1 MKTIILIN
9 INKDPGELVSDLVNK
24 LSIHKRR
31 SNCLILDNI
40 LLLYYATEYCM
51 KSEKLETYLGDLLAK
66 MKRIK
71 VDNGIFITNKDLSL
85 ERNFSEINQFKN
97 QNNIKIIT
105 LK

>member
-24 LSIHKRR
+24 LS
-31 SNCLILDNI
+31 
-40 LLLYYATEYCM
+40 YYATEYCM

>member
-9 INKDPGELVSDLVNK
+9 INKDPGELVSDLV
-24 LSIHKRR
+24 
-31 SNCLILDNI
+31 
-40 LLLYYATEYCM
+40 YATEYCM

>member
-1 MKTIILIN
+1 
-9 INKDPGELVSDLVNK
+9 
-24 LSIHKRR
+24 
-31 SNCLILDNI
+31 
-40 LLLYYATEYCM
+40 M

>member
-24 LSIHKRR
+24 LS
-31 SNCLILDNI
+31 
-40 LLLYYATEYCM
+40 YYATEYCL

>member
-24 LSIHKRR
+24 LS
-31 SNCLILDNI
+31 
-40 LLLYYATEYCM
+40 YYATEYCL
-51 KSEKLETYLGDLLAK
+51 KSEKLETYLKDLLAK

>member
-24 LSIHKRR
+24 LS
-31 SNCLILDNI
+31 
-40 LLLYYATEYCM
+40 YYATEYCR

-66 MKRIK
+66 MRRVE
-71 VDNGIFITNKDLSL
+71 VDNGIFVTNKDLSL